1 MIFGEKYTLLTPKP
15 NATIS
20 EKIDDLFGKLQSL
33 DADMKRENRVR
44 VFGRLYFS
52 DILNQLPLFKESA
65 LCESLEQAPFSY
77 IEQAPLDGSRLSL
90 IVAYASG
97 VQIARLEDNAWEIVS
112 QVGKA
117 YFHSIRLS
125 GKEVTNL
132 TSKHQTEEQFR
143 RHKRFLNE
151 RGLNLRDNC
160 IRTWIYVR
168 DIDYHYAGVVAGRN
182 NIFREEGLKADDH
195 FIASTGIGG
204 YGSNSTTAVCVDF
217 LSIDAPSKIKYL
229 HATEWLNPTHEY
241 GVAFERGTA
250 VTLQNTKTL
259 FISGTASIDKFG
271 NCVHR
276 GNVIK
281 QTERLFQNIDHL
293 LKDGESSLADIRV
306 LIVYLRD
313 ISDYH
318 LVSAYLKEHFPQIPM
333 VITEARVCR
342 PEWLIEVECIASR
355 RVINC

>member
-1 MIFGEKYTLLTPKP
+1 MIFGEKYILLTP
-15 NATIS
+15 TQGVTLS
-20 EKIDDLFGKLQSL
+20 EKINDLFGKLQSL
-33 DADMKRENRVR
+33 DAEMKRDMRAR

-52 DILNQLPLFKESA
+52 DILNQQPQFKNSA
-65 LCESLEQAPFSY
+65 LCESLEQTPFSF
-77 IEQAPLDGSRLSL
+77 IEQPPLDGSRLAL
-90 IVAYASG
+90 IVAYAPG
-97 VQIARLEDNAWEIVS
+97 VRTARLTENAWEIVS
-112 QVGKA
+112 PVGKA
-117 YFHSIRLS
+117 YFQSIRLS
-125 GKEVTNL
+125 GEEVTNL

-143 RHKRFLNE
+143 MHKRFLNE
-151 RGLNLRDNC
+151 RGLNLRDHC

-182 NIFREEGLKADDH
+182 NIFREEGLKAEDH

-204 YGSNSTTAVCVDF
+204 YGTNSTTAVCVDF
-217 LSIDAPSKIKYL
+217 LSTDVPAEIKYL

-250 VTLQNTKTL
+250 VTLQGVETL

-276 GNVIK
+276 GDVVK
-281 QTERLFQNIDHL
+281 QAGRLFQNIDHL
-293 LKDGESSLADIRV
+293 LKDGGSSLADIQV

-313 ISDYH
+313 VSDYP
-318 LVSAYLKEHFPQIPM
+318 LVSVYLKEHFPQIPM

-355 RVINC
+355 RVING